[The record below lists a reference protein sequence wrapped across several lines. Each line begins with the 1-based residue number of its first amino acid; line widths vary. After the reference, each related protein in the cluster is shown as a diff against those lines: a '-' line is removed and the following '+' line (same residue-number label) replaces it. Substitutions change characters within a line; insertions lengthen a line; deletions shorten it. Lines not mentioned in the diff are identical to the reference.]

1 MFLKHTNAELFIAI
15 SHRVVQGE
23 QYVTSS
29 PYVTKACA
37 IYLVLGQSAPPL
49 VSSTITRTYI
59 DLTVIT
65 MLITEEIQVIN
76 YPFPPEVDI
85 MSSCIVYNVQ

>member
-1 MFLKHTNAELFIAI
+1 
-15 SHRVVQGE
+15 
-23 QYVTSS
+23 
-29 PYVTKACA
+29 
-37 IYLVLGQSAPPL
+37 
-49 VSSTITRTYI
+49 
-59 DLTVIT
+59 